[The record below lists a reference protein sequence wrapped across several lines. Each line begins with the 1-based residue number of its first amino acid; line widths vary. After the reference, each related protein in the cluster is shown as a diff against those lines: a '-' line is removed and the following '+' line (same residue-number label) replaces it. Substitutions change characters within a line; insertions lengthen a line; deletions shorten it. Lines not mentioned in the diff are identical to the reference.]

1 MNTSDTTAKTTRQ
14 KQPNPP
20 SEGIAPVIIIGA
32 GLNGLA
38 AARELKRAGIDP
50 VLIDGAKRSAAPWK
64 NRHEG
69 LHLNTHRLIS
79 HLPGM
84 RIPRRYGA
92 FPSRNDIVAYL
103 DAYERALEVPVH
115 RGVWIERIDPAPE
128 GWRLATSA
136 GTFTARQ
143 VVVASGH
150 ERVPVIPEWP
160 GREGFTGE
168 VLHAADFGRADRYRG
183 KRVLVV
189 GAGNSGSDVL
199 NHLSRETPSALWV
212 SVRHGPTVLPTRAL
226 GIPLQLL
233 SPLMAPLPAWVVDA
247 LMAAT
252 ERLFLGDLRKY
263 GLPKHPDGV
272 ATRLIEEGVAPA
284 FDNGFVAALK
294 AERVHVVPSVNRFDG
309 DEVILSDGSAI
320 RPEVVICATGYRPG
334 LEGLVGHLNIL
345 DESGHPTHSEATSH
359 PDYPGLWFV
368 GMKPRLPGVFYA
380 ARKGARK
387 LARTIRRLDESQAVQ
402 GPEPFPAAMPTK
414 NRPEPAAAASG
425 RLQPERGLT

>member
-1 MNTSDTTAKTTRQ
+1 MIKTDQTTHR
-14 KQPNPP
+14 PNQCIG
-20 SEGIAPVIIIGA
+20 GIARVIIVGA

-38 AARELKRAGIDP
+38 VARELKKIGIEP
-50 VLIDGAKRSAAPWK
+50 VIIDGAERSAAPWR

-79 HLPGM
+79 HLPGV

-92 FPSRNDIVAYL
+92 FPSRDDIVAYL
-103 DAYERALEVPVH
+103 EDYERSLDVRVH

-128 GWRLATSA
+128 GWRLKTSA
-136 GTFTARQ
+136 GTFKTLQ
-143 VVVASGH
+143 VIVATGN
-150 ERVPVIPEWP
+150 ERVPVIPQWP
-160 GREGFTGE
+160 GRKGFTGE
-168 VLHAADFGRADRYRG
+168 LLHAADFGRAERYRG

-233 SPLMAPLPAWVVDA
+233 SPLMAPLPARVVDG

-252 ERLFLGDLRKY
+252 ERIFLGDLRKY
-263 GLPKHPDGV
+263 GLPRHPDGV
-272 ATRLIEEGVAPA
+272 ATRLIREGVAPA
-284 FDNGFVAALK
+284 FDSGFVGALK
-294 AERVHVVPSVNRFDG
+294 AGRIEAVPSVVRFDG
-309 DEVILSDGSAI
+309 DAVILSGGSVI

-345 DESGHPTHSEATSH
+345 DESGHPTHSGETPQPH
-359 PDYPGLWFV
+359 PDYRGLWFV
-368 GMKPRLPGVFYA
+368 GMKPGLPGVFYA
-380 ARKGARK
+380 ARKEARK
-387 LARTIRRLDESQAVQ
+387 LARAIRKLDNSRAVSAPP
-402 GPEPFPAAMPTK
+402 GSTDTPPART
-414 NRPEPAAAASG
+414 RTEPAVVSSG
-425 RLQPERGLT
+425 RLRPESGLS